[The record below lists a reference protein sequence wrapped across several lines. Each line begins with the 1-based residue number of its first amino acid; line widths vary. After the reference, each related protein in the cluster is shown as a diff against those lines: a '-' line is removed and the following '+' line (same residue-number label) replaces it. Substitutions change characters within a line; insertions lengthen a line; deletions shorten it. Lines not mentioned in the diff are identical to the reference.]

1 MDRSKLNKIPLK
13 WTSNKIDPL
22 SVCHEFVSH
31 FTWRKMLDIVNWGI
45 TIAIIKLDDISIR
58 EKKVERIENEI
69 ANLFHFQGLR
79 LGVLLGSAGTCLG
92 SWIKVSTLL
101 LL

>member
-1 MDRSKLNKIPLK
+1 
-13 WTSNKIDPL
+13 
-22 SVCHEFVSH
+22 
-31 FTWRKMLDIVNWGI
+31 MLDIVNWGI
-45 TIAIIKLDDISIR
+45 TIAIIKLNDISIR
-58 EKKVERIENEI
+58 EEKVEGIENEI

>member
-45 TIAIIKLDDISIR
+45 TIAIIKLNDISIK
-58 EKKVERIENEI
+58 EEKVERIKDEI
-69 ANLFHFQGLR
+69 GNLFTQIQGLR

-92 SWIKVSTLL
+92 SWIKVSLL
-101 LL
+101 L